1 MPEPGP
7 HGPTLDAAGRPMPS
21 GTSPANATS
30 PASSLSR
37 GNELSE
43 DAAHGSS
50 ARSDAHNDPSGPLP
64 RKRRR
69 TTKACDDCRRKKIKC
84 DGKRPCSSC
93 ADFNSDCTYARSAA
107 SEKEAKSN
115 EPASKSADAEAL
127 EKKLHAAESLLRR
140 ILPQVD
146 LSNPEAVAASSQ
158 TLSSRP
164 LLRPTPRKGTPP
176 IAVPAESAGEP
187 GRFITLRDRVSQL
200 DLTETGEYDFHGSSS
215 GAAFLSQIAQQ
226 FPGLFRYDSRLPFLP
241 QSPSSFR
248 SEALQH
254 HGHAGEWTWQD
265 KHDFLEL
272 PVRQLA
278 QDLCD
283 YAFSRASCILR
294 VVHAPSFWKSFDHLY
309 QGRPQRFTLEQ
320 RRFVGLLFSVMALG
334 SMYDVDENDPTNPD
348 HYAVAIHRGHNY
360 YKSARHYLGDIT
372 ETSDIVTLQALAFII
387 QFLQATGNLNGCHT
401 FVGIALRSALRMGLH
416 RHFPHTSKAPIVDET
431 RRRVF
436 HTIRQMDIYLSTTL
450 GLPLPLQEKDIDQ
463 AWPTEVDDE
472 YITENSIRKPPHSR
486 PSFLEASNAHA
497 RLMRILAQVVDHLYP
512 PTGADRESEDMT
524 YMISVAKIREI
535 EEDLHSWHE
544 SLSPIWRPGP
554 EENLEIARIKVL
566 LRFAYAHVQMMLYR
580 PFLQYYSQQKSTV
593 KTVDERYFALAT
605 AGINVCR
612 NIVHIGLEIRKQ
624 AVLIG
629 PYWFIAYTQFFAVL
643 SLLLYVLNNQDQPG
657 VLDLFADAK
666 LGKDCIAGFTQR
678 SLAADR
684 VTTALNSLF
693 DNLPDRFK
701 SKGLEANRVSTPSPA
716 AVNPKPQT
724 PIFLQAIL
732 NFPDNHQ
739 RWPSDTVPTSGSAP
753 PGSHT
758 TASRHS
764 SSPYISRPPQYEVPS
779 SLMDFPIED
788 PFAYPLLPGVSLAD
802 NTFATLPEDSLQLPI
817 FDANMNIEGQLL
829 HFNNIHFSSP
839 FPTSSTND
847 MGYQAY

>member
-1 MPEPGP
+1 MTGQE
-7 HGPTLDAAGRPMPS
+7 
-21 GTSPANATS
+21 
-30 PASSLSR
+30 
-37 GNELSE
+37 EQ
-43 DAAHGSS
+43 
-50 ARSDAHNDPSGPLP
+50 ARSREADSKPSDVE
-64 RKRRR
+64 
-69 TTKACDDCRRKKIKC
+69 T
-84 DGKRPCSSC
+84 
-93 ADFNSDCTYARSAA
+93 
-107 SEKEAKSN
+107 
-115 EPASKSADAEAL
+115 L
-127 EKKLHAAESLLRR
+127 EKKLQAAESLLRR

-146 LSNPEAVAASSQ
+146 LGNPDSVAASSQ
-158 TLSSRP
+158 TLQSRP
-164 LLRPTPRKGTPP
+164 MLRPTPRKGTSP
-176 IAVPAESAGEP
+176 ISAPTESAGER
-187 GRFITLRDRVSQL
+187 GRFITLRDRVGHL

-226 FPGLFRYDSRLPFLP
+226 FPGLFRYDTRLPFLP

-248 SEALQH
+248 IETTQH
-254 HGHAGEWTWQD
+254 HGHAASSSWQTKD
-265 KHDFLEL
+265 DFLEL

-283 YAFSRASCILR
+283 YSFSRASCILR
-294 VVHAPSFWKSFDHLY
+294 VVHAPSFWRSFERLY
-309 QGRPQRFTLEQ
+309 QERPQRFTLEQ

-348 HYAVAIHRGHNY
+348 HYAVAMQRGHNY

-372 ETSDIVTLQALAFII
+372 ECSDTTSLQAMAFII

-450 GLPLPLQEKDIDQ
+450 GLPLPLQDKDIDQ

-472 YITENSIRKPPHSR
+472 YITESTIKKPPHGR

-497 RLMRILAQVVDHLYP
+497 RLMRILAKVVDHLYP
-512 PTGADRESEDMT
+512 PTGADRESTDMT
-524 YMISVAKIREI
+524 YMISVAKIKEL

-580 PFLQYYSQQKSTV
+580 PFLQYYSQQTSTV
-593 KTVDERYFALAT
+593 NTVDERYFALAT

-629 PYWFIAYTQFFAVL
+629 PYWFITYTQFFAVL

-666 LGKDCIAGFTQR
+666 LGKDCIAGLTQR

-693 DNLPDRFK
+693 DHLPDRFK
-701 SKGLEANRVSTPSPA
+701 TKAQAANPIPTLISAETI
-716 AVNPKPQT
+716 PKPQT
-724 PIFLQAIL
+724 PVFLQAIL
-732 NFPDNHQ
+732 NFPESHQ
-739 RWPSDTVPTSGSAP
+739 RWSSDTVQPPDSASPGVNTATSSHGS
-753 PGSHT
+753 GN
-758 TASRHS
+758 
-764 SSPYISRPPQYEVPS
+764 YMSRPPQYDVPS

-802 NTFATLPEDSLQLPI
+802 NTFAALPEDSLQLPI

-829 HFNNIHFSSP
+829 HLNNIHFPSP
-839 FPTSSTND
+839 FPSATNE
-847 MGYQAY
+847 MRYQAY